1 MKYIVTPKNLWYIDF
16 TNGYPLIPFSN
27 FASLVPQ
34 YEPFINTLPWK
45 TGFEASNY
53 VGEYDALGDYVF
65 AFAQMGNIISTQLE
79 RALSGSATVT
89 EALQTAQSTAKESLH
104 VPKLAAEAPL

>member
-1 MKYIVTPKNLWYIDF
+1 MDRVLIADKLAPEGMAVLRHAEEL
-16 TNGYPLIPFSN
+16 NGLKIEERSGLTT
-27 FASLVPQ
+27 AELCAV
-34 YEPFINTLPWK
+34 
-45 TGFEASNY
+45 

-65 AFAQMGNIISTQLE
+65 AFAQLGNIISTQLE

-104 VPKLAAEAPL
+104 VPKP